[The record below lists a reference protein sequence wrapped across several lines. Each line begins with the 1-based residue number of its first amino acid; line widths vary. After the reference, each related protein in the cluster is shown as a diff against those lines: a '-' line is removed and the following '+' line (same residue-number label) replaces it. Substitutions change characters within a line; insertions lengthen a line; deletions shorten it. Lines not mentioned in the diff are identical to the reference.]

1 MADWL
6 RSRPSR
12 LLVWSAFATCL
23 VLGAAVVITALEGA
37 TTDHSTTS
45 LRDEEATAQV
55 VTAARRAVAA
65 AQLQQSTGGYAFMPC
80 GASDGPPFQAVL
92 HMTFG
97 VPQAGSA
104 QYMDDI
110 AAALVADGWARSAAE
125 GERFG
130 LKLTGEGVTALVTRD
145 PRRPDSATMR
155 LYGECRVGDDH
166 SDDDPVWTEV
176 AL

>member
-6 RSRPSR
+6 RSPPGR
-12 LLVWSAFATCL
+12 LLLWAAFAMCL
-23 VLGAAVVITALEGA
+23 ILGAAVVITGREGA
-37 TTDHSTTS
+37 RPDHPTATFS
-45 LRDEEATAQV
+45 DEEAAAQV

-65 AQLQQSTGGYAFMPC
+65 AQLQRPTGGYAFMPC

-92 HMTFG
+92 HMTFS
-97 VPQAGSA
+97 VPQANSA
-104 QYMDDI
+104 RHVDDI
-110 AAALVADGWARSAAE
+110 ATALVADGWDRSAAE

-155 LYGECRVGDDH
+155 LYGECRVADDH

-176 AL
+176 TL